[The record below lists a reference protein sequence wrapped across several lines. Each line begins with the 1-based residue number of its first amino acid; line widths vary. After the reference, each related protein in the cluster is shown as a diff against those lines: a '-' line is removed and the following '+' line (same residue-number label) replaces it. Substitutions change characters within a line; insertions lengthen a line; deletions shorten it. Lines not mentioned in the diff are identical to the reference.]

1 MYLIVMKNCTCTS
14 KWETRL
20 RRLPRFPREYLNRGP
35 GNHSLSGR
43 GSGPLLLLS
52 RSPARIFFINPAW
65 LIFSWTLEI
74 QGISNNLEIDKI
86 KGSRNRFVQFQS
98 LFESSL
104 CLVLVVTMV
113 DPALDCQH
121 CNKDAKTQTW
131 GRGNKDLIE
140 WFFRTGA
147 ILVAS
152 YAFLGV
158 FGAFFFRGKKF
169 VGDSIYVF
177 CMSALRGVIT

>member
-1 MYLIVMKNCTCTS
+1 MIYVPRIYLVVMKNYTCTS
-14 KWETRL
+14 KWERRL
-20 RRLPRFPREYLNRGP
+20 RRLQRFPREYLIRGQ

-98 LFESSL
+98 LFKSSL
-104 CLVLVVTMV
+104 YLVLVVTVV
-113 DPALDCQH
+113 DPALECQH
-121 CNKDAKTQTW
+121 CNRDAKTQARDQ
-131 GRGNKDLIE
+131 GDIFVLIFQGSVLF
-140 WFFRTGA
+140 WPLHRHF
-147 ILVAS
+147 
-152 YAFLGV
+152 
-158 FGAFFFRGKKF
+158 
-169 VGDSIYVF
+169 
-177 CMSALRGVIT
+177 

>member
-1 MYLIVMKNCTCTS
+1 MIYLPRIYLVVMKKYTCTS
-14 KWETRL
+14 KWERRL
-20 RRLPRFPREYLNRGP
+20 RRLPRFPREYLNRGQ
-35 GNHSLSGR
+35 GNHSLSDR

-74 QGISNNLEIDKI
+74 QGISNDLEIDKI

-104 CLVLVVTMV
+104 CLVLVVTVV

-121 CNKDAKTQTW
+121 CNKVAKSQA
-131 GRGNKDLIE
+131 RGQ
-140 WFFRTGA
+140 A
-147 ILVAS
+147 I
-152 YAFLGV
+152 
-158 FGAFFFRGKKF
+158 K
-169 VGDSIYVF
+169 IYSGPVLF
-177 CMSALRGVIT
+177 WSLHMHF

>member
-1 MYLIVMKNCTCTS
+1 MKNYTCTS

-20 RRLPRFPREYLNRGP
+20 RRLPRFPREYLIRGP
-35 GNHSLSGR
+35 GNHSLWGR

-121 CNKDAKTQTW
+121 CNKDVKTQA
-131 GRGNKDLIE
+131 RGCGDKDLIE

>member
-1 MYLIVMKNCTCTS
+1 MIK
-14 KWETRL
+14 
-20 RRLPRFPREYLNRGP
+20 
-35 GNHSLSGR
+35 
-43 GSGPLLLLS
+43 LS
-52 RSPARIFFINPAW
+52 RSPGGREEFYKMSDELYDEMMEVIMNEPDI
-65 LIFSWTLEI
+65 
-74 QGISNNLEIDKI
+74 EIDKI

-140 WFFRTGA
+140 
-147 ILVAS
+147 
-152 YAFLGV
+152 
-158 FGAFFFRGKKF
+158 
-169 VGDSIYVF
+169 
-177 CMSALRGVIT
+177 